1 MGKVSEGAWSKPI
14 GQRPRHVGYVEFNPH
29 PHKNRK
35 VYIPLALT
43 GSNPVMGNTSKSI
56 GSQSNLLGQEPL

>member
-1 MGKVSEGAWSKPI
+1 MGKVSEGAWSKPR
-14 GQRPRHVGYVEFNPH
+14 GQRSRHVDYVEFILH

-43 GSNPVMGNTSKSI
+43 GSNPVMGNLYSI
-56 GSQSNLLGQEPL
+56 ATRRI